1 MFPIALLANL
11 LQTGTPVVNAL
22 QGDEGD
28 DKSLARFFLVGLI
41 AIPLLGSLLV
51 AYYQNHRAKMI
62 ALVTTLACVLL
73 FIPIAV
79 GFDYSSNG
87 TMQGGMEFAWLPAL
101 GVKFNV
107 GIDGVS
113 LALLGLTVLL
123 GPICVAASF
132 TAITDRPK
140 TFYAWL
146 LILQAA
152 ITGVFCARDLVLFY
166 ICFEFTLIPM
176 FILISLYGSTN
187 RAKAAIKF
195 FLYTFTGSLITLAG
209 LVYVAWQ
216 HSIKH
221 GGVWNF
227 DIDTLAKTAQNLP
240 ASTQGWVLLALMAGF
255 AVKVPL
261 FPVHTWL
268 PLAHTEA
275 PTAGSVVLAGTLL
288 KLGTYGLYRFALGYV
303 PAAMA
308 EHAQTIAIL
317 CVVGIIYGGLI
328 CWVQRDVKKLVAYSS
343 VAHLGFC
350 VLGLVALNQTGITG
364 SVLYMINHGLSTGAL
379 FLCIGM
385 IYERFH
391 TRNMAELGGLA
402 ARMPVWS
409 TFMVF
414 FAMASVGLP
423 GLNGFVPEFLCLMG
437 SFQADS
443 RWGQGLWG
451 STTSNMASFGTRGDL
466 GPWLTLIAGTGMIIA
481 AMYLLYMV
489 GRVVW
494 GPLVLPPGFKTD
506 DGHGHGHGHGDAH
519 AAEAGKH
526 DDHAHHSVLPTD
538 LCGREIAILLPLA
551 VLCLALGVYPK
562 ILTGS
567 MNLAIENQVKTLEE
581 KLIER
586 DRTRMG
592 SATPK
597 LAPSIPANPAAPANK
612 PAEGLG
618 KPSALKIDHT
628 LMVQNAGMQEAG
640 R

>member
-1 MFPIALLANL
+1 MLMFLLGL
-11 LQTGTPVVNAL
+11 L
-22 QGDEGD
+22 
-28 DKSLARFFLVGLI
+28 
-41 AIPLLGSLLV
+41 AIPLLGAALIAGSPAHAAKRV
-51 AYYQNHRAKMI
+51 ALAATSI
-62 ALVTTLACVLL
+62 AVAL
-73 FIPIAV
+73 FIPIVA
-79 GFDYSSNG
+79 GFDFANNG
-87 TMQGGMEFAWLPAL
+87 TMQGGVEYAWLPTL
-101 GVKFNV
+101 GVKFAV

-216 HSIKH
+216 HSLKH
-221 GGVWNF
+221 DGVWNF
-227 DIDTLAKTAQNLP
+227 DIDTLAATARNLP
-240 ASTQGWVLLALMAGF
+240 LSTQGWVLLALMAGF

-303 PAAMA
+303 PGAMA

-423 GLNGFVPEFLCLMG
+423 GLNGFVPEFLCLIG

-443 RWGQGLWG
+443 RWGHGLWG
-451 STTSNMASFGTRGDL
+451 STTTSMASYGTRGDL

-494 GPLVLPPGFKTD
+494 GPLVLPPGFKAD
-506 DGHGHGHGHGDAH
+506 DGHGHGHDDSKGSHT
-519 AAEAGKH
+519 AEAEKH
-526 DDHAHHSVLPTD
+526 DDHGHHSVLPTD
-538 LCGREIAILLPLA
+538 LCGREIAILAPLA
-551 VLCLALGVYPK
+551 FLCLALGVYPK
-562 ILTGS
+562 ILTSS
-567 MNLAIENQVKTLEE
+567 MDLAIDSQVKVLEE

-592 SATPK
+592 STTPLVPVPPAT
-597 LAPSIPANPAAPANK
+597 K
-612 PAEGLG
+612 PNEGSG
-618 KPSALKIDHT
+618 RPSASTIDSRI
-628 LMVQNAGMQEAG
+628 MVQNAGMQEAG

>member
-1 MFPIALLANL
+1 MFPIALLS
-11 LQTGTPVVNAL
+11 TPPVT
-22 QGDEGD
+22 DEPV
-28 DKSLARFFLVGLI
+28 KESVARFFLLGLI
-41 AIPLLGSLLV
+41 ALPLLGALLV
-51 AYYQNHRAKMI
+51 AYYQNHLARKI
-62 ALVTTLACVLL
+62 ALATTLACAFL

-79 GFDYSSNG
+79 GFNYAANG
-87 TMQGGMEFAWLPAL
+87 TMQGGLEMSWLPAL
-101 GVKFNV
+101 GIKFSL

-113 LALLGLTVLL
+113 LALLALTVLL

-132 TAITDRPK
+132 TAITERPK

-209 LVYVAWQ
+209 LVFVAWQ
-216 HSIKH
+216 HSVKQ
-221 GGVWNF
+221 GEWDF
-227 DIDTLAKTAQNLP
+227 DIDTLAATARSLP
-240 ASTQGWVLLALMAGF
+240 LSTQGWVLLALMAGF

-303 PAAMA
+303 PDAMT
-308 EHAQTIAIL
+308 EHAQLIAIL
-317 CVVGIIYGGLI
+317 CVIGIIYGGLI

-350 VLGLVALNQTGITG
+350 VLGLAALNHAGITG

-402 ARMPVWS
+402 ARMPIWS

-423 GLNGFVPEFLCLMG
+423 GLNGFVPEFLCLLG

-443 RWGQGLWG
+443 QWGHGLWG
-451 STTSNMASFGTRGDL
+451 STSTNMASYGTRGDL

-506 DGHGHGHGHGDAH
+506 EGHGHGQGHDESH
-519 AAEAGKH
+519 AADKH
-526 DDHAHHSVLPTD
+526 DDHAHGGHHSVLPTD
-538 LCGREIAILLPLA
+538 LCGREIAILAPLA

-562 ILTGS
+562 ILTSS
-567 MNLAIENQVKTLEE
+567 MDLAIDSQVKELE
-581 KLIER
+581 KSLIAR

-592 SATPK
+592 STTPV
-597 LAPSIPANPAAPANK
+597 IPTAPAAPTAKPVEGVSK
-612 PAEGLG
+612 PAARGSENEAMAQHA
-618 KPSALKIDHT
+618 S
-628 LMVQNAGMQEAG
+628 VQEAA

>member
-1 MFPIALLANL
+1 MFLLGL
-11 LQTGTPVVNAL
+11 L
-22 QGDEGD
+22 
-28 DKSLARFFLVGLI
+28 
-41 AIPLLGSLLV
+41 AIPLLGAALIAGSPAHAAKRV
-51 AYYQNHRAKMI
+51 ALTA
-62 ALVTTLACVLL
+62 TLMAVAL
-73 FIPIAV
+73 FIPIAA
-79 GFDYSSNG
+79 GFDFSANG
-87 TMQGGMEFAWLPAL
+87 TVQAGVEYAWLPTL
-101 GVKFNV
+101 GVKFSV
-107 GIDGVS
+107 GLDGVS
-113 LALLGLTVLL
+113 LALLALTVLL

-209 LVYVAWQ
+209 LVFVAWK
-216 HSIKH
+216 HAAAH
-221 GGVWNF
+221 GGVWSF
-227 DIDTLAKTAQNLP
+227 DIDTLASTARAMP
-240 ASTQGWVLLALMAGF
+240 VSTQGWVLLALMAGF

-308 EHAQTIAIL
+308 EHAHTIAIL
-317 CVVGIIYGGLI
+317 CVIGIIYGGLI

-350 VLGLVALNQTGITG
+350 VLGLTALNQMGITG

-423 GLNGFVPEFLCLMG
+423 GLNGFVPEFLCLIG

-443 RWGQGLWG
+443 RWGHGLWG
-451 STTSNMASFGTRGDL
+451 STTSNMASYGTRGDL

-506 DGHGHGHGHGDAH
+506 DGHGH
-519 AAEAGKH
+519 
-526 DDHAHHSVLPTD
+526 DHAEGGDHKNDHSADHDHHSVLPTD
-538 LCGREIAILLPLA
+538 LCGREIAVLLPLA

-562 ILTGS
+562 ILTAS
-567 MNLAIENQVKTLEE
+567 MDLAIDGQVKVLE
-581 KLIER
+581 KALIER
-586 DRTRMG
+586 DAVRMG
-592 SATPK
+592 KAAMPTVAPTGTP
-597 LAPSIPANPAAPANK
+597 APAQPAGEHGKPAAAASGHNVM
-612 PAEGLG
+612 AQGG
-618 KPSALKIDHT
+618 
-628 LMVQNAGMQEAG
+628 QAGMQEAG

>member
-1 MFPIALLANL
+1 MFPIALLS
-11 LQTGTPVVNAL
+11 TPPVT
-22 QGDEGD
+22 D
-28 DKSLARFFLVGLI
+28 DPVKESVARFFLLGLI
-41 AIPLLGSLLV
+41 ALPLLGALLV
-51 AYYQNHRAKMI
+51 AYYQNHLARKI
-62 ALVTTLACVLL
+62 ALATTLACVVL
-73 FIPIAV
+73 FIPIVA
-79 GFDYSSNG
+79 GFNFAANG
-87 TMQGGMEFAWLPAL
+87 TMQGGMELSWLPAL
-101 GVKFNV
+101 GVKFSL

-113 LALLGLTVLL
+113 LALLALTVLL

-209 LVYVAWQ
+209 LVFVAWQ
-216 HSIKH
+216 HSLANK
-221 GGVWNF
+221 GVWTF
-227 DIDTLAKTAQNLP
+227 DIDTLAATARAMPL
-240 ASTQGWVLLALMAGF
+240 STQGWVLLALMAGF

-303 PAAMA
+303 PGAMA
-308 EHAQTIAIL
+308 EYAYIIAIL
-317 CVVGIIYGGLI
+317 CVIGIIYGGLI

-350 VLGLVALNQTGITG
+350 VLGLTALNQLGITG

-402 ARMPVWS
+402 ARMPIWS

-423 GLNGFVPEFLCLMG
+423 GLNGFVPEFLCLIG

-443 RWGQGLWG
+443 RWGHGLWG
-451 STTSNMASFGTRGDL
+451 STATNMASYGTRGDL
-466 GPWLTLIAGTGMIIA
+466 GPWLTLVAGTGMIIA
-481 AMYLLYMV
+481 AMYLLYMI

-506 DGHGHGHGHGDAH
+506 DGHGHGSGHGTDHSDSGAH
-519 AAEAGKH
+519 AHG
-526 DDHAHHSVLPTD
+526 DGHHSVLPTD
-538 LCGREIAILLPLA
+538 LCGREIAILVPLA

-567 MNLAIENQVKTLEE
+567 MDLAIDRQVQTLE
-581 KLIER
+581 KALIER
-586 DRTRMG
+586 DRARMG
-592 SATPK
+592 SATP
-597 LAPSIPANPAAPANK
+597 LVPVPPASVPHEGTGKPAAAK
-612 PAEGLG
+612 SESETIESML
-618 KPSALKIDHT
+618 I
-628 LMVQNAGMQEAG
+628 VQNAGMQEAG